1 MAHLKV
7 LVFMK
12 NNPECSLHHAIGY
25 VDISEV
31 NGYIAD
37 GELFSYDLLC
47 WMLPEMSEIKRRET
61 FRKLLEK
68 AIKEAEAHGLTVIC
82 ADVDL

>member
-1 MAHLKV
+1 MAHFKV
-7 LVFMK
+7 LIFIKDNSGCPRHPMMD
-12 NNPECSLHHAIGY
+12 SIDLSAIK
-25 VDISEV
+25 
-31 NGYIAD
+31 GYIAD

-61 FRKLLEK
+61 FIKLLEK
-68 AIKEAEAHGLTVIC
+68 AMKEAEAHGLTTIC